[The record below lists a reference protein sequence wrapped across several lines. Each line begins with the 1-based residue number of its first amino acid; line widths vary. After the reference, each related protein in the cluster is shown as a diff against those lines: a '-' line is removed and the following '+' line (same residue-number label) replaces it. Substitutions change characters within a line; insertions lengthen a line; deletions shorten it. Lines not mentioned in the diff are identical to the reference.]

1 MSGSLARV
9 LTLWLANALLAT
21 ADSRF
26 LVPLDIGRGHR
37 HIGWM
42 SVNTDTSPPVL
53 MTVRGLVMDPASN
66 SPVVILENSEST
78 AFLPIWIGVC
88 EANSIALEIEGVETP
103 RPMTHDL
110 VQDLLATAG
119 CTVDHIY
126 IHTLDENVFIASIQL
141 RDSSAATHQVD
152 SRPSD
157 AIALALR
164 AKAEI
169 LVDPSVLERAVIGE
183 SSTEETL
190 RSILE
195 KMRPE
200 DMGEYE
206 M

>member
-1 MSGSLARV
+1 MSEIS
-9 LTLWLANALLAT
+9 
-21 ADSRF
+21 DS
-26 LVPLDIGRGHR
+26 
-37 HIGWM
+37 
-42 SVNTDTSPPVL
+42 SAPVL

-66 SPVVILENSEST
+66 SPVVILENSEGN

-88 EANSIALEIEGVETP
+88 EANSIALELEGVETP

-110 VQDLLATAG
+110 IRDLLVTAG
-119 CTVDHIY
+119 CTVDHIF
-126 IHTLDENVFIASIQL
+126 IHSLDDSVFIASIQL
-141 RDSSAATHQVD
+141 RDASAATHQVD

-164 AKAEI
+164 AKADV
-169 LVDPSVLERAVIGE
+169 LVDPSVLERAVMTE
-183 SSTEETL
+183 SSVEETL

-195 KMRPE
+195 RMRPE

>member
-1 MSGSLARV
+1 MS
-9 LTLWLANALLAT
+9 
-21 ADSRF
+21 
-26 LVPLDIGRGHR
+26 DIA
-37 HIGWM
+37 
-42 SVNTDTSPPVL
+42 DTSLPVL
-53 MTVRGLVMDPASN
+53 MKVRGLVMDPASN

-88 EANSIALEIEGVETP
+88 EANSIALELESVETP

-110 VQDLLATAG
+110 IQNLLVTAG
-119 CTVDHIY
+119 CKIDHIY
-126 IHTLDENVFIASIQL
+126 IHTLDDNVFIASIQL
-141 RDSSAATHQVD
+141 RDSSATTHQVD

-164 AKAEI
+164 AKADV
-169 LVDPSVLERAVIGE
+169 LVDASVLERAVIGE

>member
-1 MSGSLARV
+1 MSETS
-9 LTLWLANALLAT
+9 
-21 ADSRF
+21 DS
-26 LVPLDIGRGHR
+26 
-37 HIGWM
+37 
-42 SVNTDTSPPVL
+42 SAPVL

-66 SPVVILENSEST
+66 SPVVILENSDSD

-88 EANSIALEIEGVETP
+88 EANSIALELEGVETP

-110 VQDLLATAG
+110 IQDLLATAG
-119 CTVDHIY
+119 CTVDHVF
-126 IHTLDENVFIASIQL
+126 IHSLDDSVFIASIQL
-141 RDSSAATHQVD
+141 RDASAATHQVD

-164 AKAEI
+164 AKADV
-169 LVDPSVLERAVIGE
+169 LVDPSVLERAVMTE
-183 SSTEETL
+183 SSVEETL

-195 KMRPE
+195 RMRPE

>member
-1 MSGSLARV
+1 MLLVDLIEIQMNPLTGESV
-9 LTLWLANALLAT
+9 L
-21 ADSRF
+21 
-26 LVPLDIGRGHR
+26 
-37 HIGWM
+37 
-42 SVNTDTSPPVL
+42 VL
-53 MTVRGLVMDPASN
+53 REHDEPNRL
-66 SPVVILENSEST
+66 
-78 AFLPIWIGVC
+78 LPIVVGGV
-88 EANSIALEIEGVETP
+88 EAASIAFAAQGQTAP

-110 VQDLLATAG
+110 IQNLLAKAG

-126 IHTLDENVFIASIQL
+126 IHTLDDSVFIASIQL
-141 RDSSAATHQVD
+141 RDSSANTHQVD

-164 AKAEI
+164 AKVDV

>member
-1 MSGSLARV
+1 MSDLNPSASAVR
-9 LTLWLANALLAT
+9 
-21 ADSRF
+21 
-26 LVPLDIGRGHR
+26 
-37 HIGWM
+37 
-42 SVNTDTSPPVL
+42 
-53 MTVRGLVMDPASN
+53 MTVRGLVMDPTSN
-66 SPVVILENSEST
+66 SPVVILENSESN

-88 EANSIALEIEGVETP
+88 EANSIALELEGVETP

-110 VQDLLATAG
+110 IQNLLATAG
-119 CTVDHIY
+119 CTVDHIF
-126 IHTLDENVFIASIQL
+126 IHSLDDSVFIASIQL

-164 AKAEI
+164 AKADV
-169 LVDPSVLERAVIGE
+169 LVDPSVLERAVMTE
-183 SSTEETL
+183 SSVEETL

-195 KMRPE
+195 RMRPE